1 MMDDREAALQAWLS
15 LEREAVWVYPFIGAR
30 VPALADRSR
39 LALAAHRATRDR
51 LVTWITDDTTTARA
65 AYDIGPISSV
75 SQGEAAARDLEK
87 RIQTACL
94 SVLQLAPPEQR
105 ERALK
110 GLRTAAAA
118 EMAWGG
124 NPHAFPGL
132 D

>member
-1 MMDDREAALQAWLS
+1 MDDREAALQAWLS

-51 LVTWITDDTTTARA
+51 LITWITNDTTTARA
-65 AYDIGPISSV
+65 SYDIGSITSV
-75 SQGEAAARDLEK
+75 ARGEAAAQDIEK

-94 SVLQLAPPEQR
+94 SVLQLASPQQR
-105 ERALK
+105 ERGLK

-124 NPHAFPGL
+124 KPRAFPGL